1 MRKHIQLIALI
12 LLFGSESVYSQ
23 TTEVLRQRIQQIIQ
37 SKDAVVGISIAG
49 MNGDDTLTFNG
60 EKHVPMQSVFKLP
73 IALAM
78 LSEIDKGRFSLDQ
91 PIKIKK
97 EELLPGLWSPIR
109 EKYPEG
115 ATLTIAEILEYTVSL
130 SDNAGCDILLKLLEK
145 PEVVEHYFTD
155 LGFKDIS
162 IKINEETMQGNWD
175 SQFRNW
181 ITPKESH
188 RILQAFFENKNNLLS
203 QKSYDFIWNILKS
216 TQTGQLRLRGQLPQ
230 ETVVAHKTGTSG
242 EHKKTG
248 VTAAVND
255 IGVVFLPNGDFF
267 YISVFVTD
275 SKENFET
282 IEKIISDVAK
292 ASWDYFLSKQ

>member
-1 MRKHIQLIALI
+1 MIKQLQLTVLI
-12 LLFGSESVYSQ
+12 FLLGTASASSQ
-23 TTEVLRQRIQQIIQ
+23 TIETLRQNIQQIIQ
-37 SKDAVVGISIAG
+37 SKNAVVGISITG
-49 MNGDDTLTFNG
+49 MNSSDTLTFNG
-60 EKHVPMQSVFKLP
+60 ERHVPMQSVFKLP
-73 IALAM
+73 IAFAM

-91 PIKIKK
+91 KIKIKK
-97 EELLPGLWSPIR
+97 EELLPGMWSPIR

-115 ATLTIAEILEYTVSL
+115 ATLTIAEILEYTVSQ
-130 SDNAGCDILLKLLEK
+130 SDNAGCDILLRLLGK
-145 PEVVEHYFTD
+145 PEVVEHYFTN

-162 IKINEETMQGNWD
+162 IKINEQTMQSNWD

-181 ITPKESH
+181 VTPKESN

-216 TQTGQLRLRGQLPQ
+216 TQTGQLRLKGQLPK
-230 ETVVAHKTGTSG
+230 EAVVAHKTGTSG

-255 IGVVFLPNGDFF
+255 IGVVFLPNGEHF

-292 ASWDYFLSKQ
+292 ASWDYFSNKK